1 MRMLFETFDKNG
13 NGFISKREFKKKMK
27 SYIDILGKDVTN
39 EEIMEFF
46 DEIDSNG
53 DGKIDFEEFKATP
66 IMPKKGDDCWCD
78 LVRDIWEWVKDKIDK

>member
-1 MRMLFETFDKNG
+1 MRKLFETFDKNG

-27 SYIDILGKDVTN
+27 SYIDILGQDVTN

-53 DGKIDFEEFKATP
+53 DGEIDFEEFKAFP
-66 IMPKKGDDCWCD
+66 NMPKKADDCWCE
-78 LVRDIWEWVKDKIDK
+78 LVREIWEWVKDKIDN